1 MSESV
6 VVVQEEGQLQDY
18 SVDQLAGAI
27 VLVLG
32 AVASLLLVVWQSKC
46 HCKVNLCYIFQCERR
61 PPNEEEL
68 KTLKDQ
74 AKDLKNKQDAN
85 KQKKEDKKKAS
96 QRGAAATP
104 RTQPAT
110 PRTDIESQEP
120 EPEIEPTADIM

>member
-85 KQKKEDKKKAS
+85 KQKKEDKKKAK
-96 QRGAAATP
+96 AA
-104 RTQPAT
+104 AT